1 MTRRFVASLAVLGAL
16 LFAATEPGF
25 FTIDEQNHLV
35 MVVSYRH
42 GRVSLPGVDRL
53 TPSNELAFY
62 DPNFHAAPAAPPLQ
76 DLPPL
81 YGVLALPFALFGL
94 RGLIAMNTLSFLGT
108 AALLF
113 AYVRRHAT
121 APATPWLAA
130 GAFVFASHSMEYAL
144 GMWPH
149 SLSVLLCT
157 AAFVLAARAR
167 ERDDLRWAAVAGL
180 CGGIA
185 AGVRYPNAVYAAC
198 VGVALFLWAPR
209 RWESCVA
216 FGFAAAGP
224 LLASSWINHARLGS
238 WNPIS
243 KRPGYLGFVADP
255 VGPAKPLHAL
265 RDWGLSLWSR
275 VVDDA
280 VRPAEI
286 SRRLALT
293 LEPESGAFAVYGV
306 VKKAWLQSSPWVALA
321 LVAGALAWWPRAA
334 SADDDARRREMR
346 ACALPIAG
354 MLAMFALAG
363 VARSDGMSFNARYLL
378 DLVPL
383 ACALMAWSLDAER
396 RSFAVT
402 SLGAICA
409 AIVAAWTLHSL
420 EFPPRAVA
428 ERWVPLAIAALLWL
442 AYVLRKR
449 MHGWGRVAF
458 AALLGAALGWSA
470 VIHVGHDV
478 RVSLER
484 RREVARLRVD
494 LPGRLPEHAAV
505 LTWGIYRS
513 VVAAEQIEHDLVIL
527 DCSRDR
533 GRDATTLVWQ
543 LLRER
548 RRVFILA
555 NGFPGALRDALTQ
568 RFGEARWYR
577 GHVIFVELQLSAE
590 DKALVP
596 RT

>member
-1 MTRRFVASLAVLGAL
+1 MTRRFVATLVLLGAL
-16 LFAATEPGF
+16 LFAVTEPGF
-25 FTIDEQNHLV
+25 FTIDEQNHLA

-42 GRVSLPGVDRL
+42 GRVTLPGLDRL

-62 DPNFHAAPAAPPLQ
+62 DPDFHAAPAAPPLQ

-81 YGVLALPFALFGL
+81 YGVLALPFAAFGL
-94 RGLIAMNTLSFLGT
+94 RGLIALNTLSFLGT

-113 AYVRRHAT
+113 AYVRRHAS
-121 APATPWLAA
+121 ASVTPWLAA
-130 GAFVFASHSMEYAL
+130 GAFVFASHGMEYAL
-144 GMWPH
+144 GVWPH
-149 SLSVLLCT
+149 SASVLLCT
-157 AAFVLAARAR
+157 GAFVLAARAR
-167 ERDDLRWAAVAGL
+167 ERDDLRWAALAGL

-209 RWESCVA
+209 RWESSVS

-224 LLASSWINHARLGS
+224 LLASSFLNHARLGS

-243 KRPGYLGFVADP
+243 KRPGYLAFVADSAAP
-255 VGPAKPLHAL
+255 TRPMEAV

-286 SRRLALT
+286 SRALALT
-293 LEPESGAFAVYGV
+293 LEPESGAFTVYGV

-321 LVAGALAWWPRAA
+321 LIAGAVAWWPRATA
-334 SADDDARRREMR
+334 GEDPRRREMR
-346 ACALPIAG
+346 ACSLPIAG

-383 ACALMAWSLDAER
+383 ACALMAWSLDGTR
-396 RSFAVT
+396 LSLRVT
-402 SLGAICA
+402 SLGATLA
-409 AIVAAWTLHSL
+409 AIAAACTLHAL
-420 EFPPRAVA
+420 EFPPRAAA
-428 ERWVPLAIAALLWL
+428 ERWVPLAIAALLSM
-442 AYVLRKR
+442 AFVLRAR
-449 MHGWGRVAF
+449 TLDRNVF
-458 AALLGAALGWSA
+458 AGLLGAALGWSA
-470 VIHVGHDV
+470 IIHLGHDV

-484 RREVARLRVD
+484 RREVATLRAEV
-494 LPGRLPEHAAV
+494 PGRLPEHSAV

-513 VVAAEQIEHDLVIL
+513 LVAAEQIEHDLVIL

-533 GRDATTLVWQ
+533 GHDAMALVWQ

-555 NGFPGALRDALTQ
+555 NGFPARLRGELMK
-568 RFGEARWYR
+568 RFGEARWLR
-577 GHVIFVELQLSAE
+577 GHVTFVELQLSAQDE
-590 DKALVP
+590 AFEP